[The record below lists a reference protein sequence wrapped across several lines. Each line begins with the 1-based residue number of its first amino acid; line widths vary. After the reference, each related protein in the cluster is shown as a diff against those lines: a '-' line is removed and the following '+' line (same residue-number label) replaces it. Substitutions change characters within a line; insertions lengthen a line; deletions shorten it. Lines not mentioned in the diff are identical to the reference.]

1 MRHFLSRRLAW
12 RALYLIGVLLAA
24 TILTA
29 LLINLLPGNP
39 AIAILGQGA
48 TAPAVARIDAALH
61 LNQPFIVRYGEW
73 LGGLVHGNFGNSYL
87 TGLSVGQTLL
97 QRIPVTFE
105 LIVLTQVISLVLSLP
120 LGIYCAYRPGGVI
133 DRLVTGGV
141 FFFIAM
147 PVFVLGVLLTLAFA
161 VDVKVFPASGFTPF
175 QQDPLQNIYSLLL
188 PSITLATGALAGY
201 VRVLR
206 AEMIATLQ
214 EDYISVARSKGLST
228 AYILT
233 RHALKPSSLT
243 LVTIAGLNTAGLIGG
258 AVVAEQLF
266 SVPGVGSYLVNSI
279 LQRDYVSVQGAVV
292 VIAIAFVLV
301 NLAVDVVH
309 AFLDPR
315 VARGTA

>member
-1 MRHFLSRRLAW
+1 MQQILSRKLAW
-12 RALYLIGVLLAA
+12 RALYLVGVLLAA

-29 LLINLLPGNP
+29 LLIDLLPGNP
-39 AIAILGQGA
+39 AIAILGRGA
-48 TAPAVARIDAALH
+48 TPSAVAQIDAELH
-61 LNQPFIVRYGEW
+61 LNQPFLVRYGEW
-73 LGGLVHGNFGNSYL
+73 LAGLVHGDFGSSYL

-105 LIVLTQVISLVLSLP
+105 LIVLTQILALLISVP
-120 LGIYCAYRPGGVI
+120 LGIYCAYRQGGVI
-133 DRLVTGGV
+133 DKLVTGGV
-141 FFFIAM
+141 FFFVAM

-161 VDVKVFPASGFTPF
+161 VDVQAFPASGFTPF
-175 QQDPLQNIYSLLL
+175 LQDPLQSIYSLLL
-188 PSITLATGALAGY
+188 PAITLASGALAGY

-228 AYILT
+228 RHILI

-243 LVTIAGLNTAGLIGG
+243 LATIAGLNTAGLIGG
-258 AVVAEQLF
+258 AVVVEQLF
-266 SVPGVGSYLVNSI
+266 SVPGVGSYLVSSI

-292 VIAIAFVLV
+292 VIAVAFVLV

-309 AFLDPR
+309 TVLDPR
-315 VARGTA
+315 VAHGTA